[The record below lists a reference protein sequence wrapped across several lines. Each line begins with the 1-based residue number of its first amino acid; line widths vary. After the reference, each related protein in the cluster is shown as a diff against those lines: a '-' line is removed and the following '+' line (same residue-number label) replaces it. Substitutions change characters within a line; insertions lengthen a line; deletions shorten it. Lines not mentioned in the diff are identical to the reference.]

1 MEALMDSGSLGGAAA
16 NLAEAGAEK
25 KMEKE
30 MDENNTSSCCK
41 GLSLKTRLTVFAIC
55 YVVGKLFI
63 TF

>member
-1 MEALMDSGSLGGAAA
+1 MDSGSLGGAAA

-41 GLSLKTRLTVFAIC
+41 GLSLKTRLTVFGAC
-55 YVVGKLFI
+55 YVIGKSLI
-63 TF
+63 SV